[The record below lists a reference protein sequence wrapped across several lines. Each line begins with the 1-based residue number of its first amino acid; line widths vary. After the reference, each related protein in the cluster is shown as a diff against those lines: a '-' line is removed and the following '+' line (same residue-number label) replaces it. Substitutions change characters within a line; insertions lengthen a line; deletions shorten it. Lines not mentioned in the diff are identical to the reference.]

1 MVYLNDVGVMF
12 LLNLW
17 KWVWIICQPILI
29 SLTLDYIDTDSQS
42 DGGIGYGMFLVI
54 IYALL
59 DFISNIISEQIN
71 MILSLLQIKVKNGI
85 VCLIYEKI
93 LKLSSATNKDFTQ
106 GEIINFI
113 NVDINK
119 INYLLL
125 NFPLVM
131 RFPILVIFGFGFLM
145 YYFGYSIFAAA
156 VVGVT
161 NFLILFI
168 IEKILAKIEDK
179 ILFEKDKRMRW
190 ITEIVNSIKVIKLN
204 SLSDQFTS
212 KISSIRNEELFYF
225 KIKLIL
231 ESLKTGVSWLSSPMM
246 IVSTL
251 LVFYQTGHSITVAK
265 AFAGIQVLYFLERP
279 LKWFPDFIGKFL
291 EFDIS
296 MKRISKFLICN
307 EYNSELVEYIDVNA
321 HRNLDIIIN
330 DANFTWGGQKQVLT
344 EIDSI
349 SQEEISQIN
358 NFSSQLNFKINE
370 HKQNKEQELFH
381 NCIVLKNI
389 SLNIAKGDL
398 VYVIGRFGGGKSSL
412 INAIL
417 GELIYIDDS
426 TMSEFSNREVD
437 EETRNILWS
446 RNQQYRGI
454 IKLGG
459 SVSLIQQIPWI
470 QNKTI
475 RDNITFEH
483 PFDKNRYE

>member
-1 MVYLNDVGVMF
+1 MAYLNDVGVMF

-29 SLTLDYIDTDSQS
+29 SLILDYIDTDSQS
-42 DGGIGYGMFLVI
+42 DGGIGYGLFLVI
-54 IYALL
+54 IYVML
-59 DFISNIISEQIN
+59 DFMSNIISEQIN
-71 MILSLLQIKVKNGI
+71 IIQKLLQIKVKNGI

-93 LKLSSATNKDFTQ
+93 LRLSSATNKNFTQ

-113 NVDINK
+113 DVDANK
-119 INYLLL
+119 IRYLLEE
-125 NFPLVM
+125 FSLVM
-131 RFPILVIFGFGFLM
+131 RFPILVIFGFGLLM
-145 YYFGYSIFAAA
+145 YYFGYAIFAGAA
-156 VVGVT
+156 IGVT
-161 NFLILFI
+161 SFLTLFM
-168 IEKILAKIEDK
+168 IEKIHATIENK
-179 ILFEKDKRMRW
+179 ILFERDKRMRW
-190 ITEIVNSIKVIKLN
+190 TTEIINSIKVIKLN

-231 ESLKTGVSWLSSPMM
+231 EVLNSGIGFLSTPMM

-296 MKRISKFLICN
+296 MKRINKFLICN

-330 DANFTWGGQKQVLT
+330 DANFTWGGQKQLLT

-349 SQEEISQIN
+349 FQEEKSQIN
-358 NFSSQLNFKINE
+358 QVSSQLNFKINE

-398 VYVIGRFGGGKSSL
+398 VYVIGRIGSGKLSASIYPTCKQRIFSSV
-412 INAIL
+412 
-417 GELIYIDDS
+417 Y
-426 TMSEFSNREVD
+426 
-437 EETRNILWS
+437 
-446 RNQQYRGI
+446 
-454 IKLGG
+454 
-459 SVSLIQQIPWI
+459 
-470 QNKTI
+470 
-475 RDNITFEH
+475 
-483 PFDKNRYE
+483 